1 MNDSGSAKI
10 QLLTEDHRAR
20 TSEMRH
26 APRTPRDA
34 ASLILMDRSQPV
46 PRALLGKRGKGH
58 AFMPDLYV
66 FPGGRRDPGDNRTR
80 LAQPLRNEVA
90 DKLLARTKARFHSQ
104 AARGLAV
111 AAAREMFE
119 EAHLSLT
126 PPEHGT
132 NLCPD
137 VSHFRYLARAITP
150 PGQSRRFDT
159 RFFACFCDEL
169 GLDPSAIRD
178 SDELHDLTWVPIDSH
193 DQHPLPRI
201 TRVILTDVAQALEED
216 PSLSFGRPVPF
227 YYFRN
232 GRFVRELI

>member
-1 MNDSGSAKI
+1 MNDSVAAKTAF
-10 QLLTEDHRAR
+10 LTEDHQAR
-20 TSEMRH
+20 TSEKRH
-26 APRTPRDA
+26 PPRTPRDA
-34 ASLILMDRSQPV
+34 ASLILMDRSGKV

-66 FPGGRRDPGDNRTR
+66 FPGGRRDPGDNRVP
-80 LAQPLRNEVA
+80 LARPLQDQVL
-90 DKLLARTKARFHSQ
+90 DKLLARTKTRFHDH

-111 AAAREMFE
+111 AAAREMLE

-126 PPEHGT
+126 PSEFAGS
-132 NLCPD
+132 LRPD
-137 VSHFRYLARAITP
+137 VSQFRFLARAITP

-169 GLDPSAIRD
+169 GLEPSAVRD
-178 SDELHDLTWVPIDSH
+178 SDELHDLTWLPINAH
-193 DQHPLPRI
+193 ETHPLPRI
-201 TRVILTDVAQALEED
+201 TKVILNDLVQTLEED
-216 PSLSFGRPVPF
+216 PSLPFGKAVPF

>member
-1 MNDSGSAKI
+1 MKDSGAVKI
-10 QLLTEDHRAR
+10 DLLTEDHRAR
-20 TSEMRH
+20 TSEMGH
-26 APRTPRDA
+26 ALRSPRDA
-34 ASLILMDRSQPV
+34 ASLILMDRSTAV

-66 FPGGRRDPGDNRTR
+66 FPGGRRDPGDNRTP
-80 LAQPLRNEVA
+80 LAQPLRDEVA
-90 DKLLARTKARFHSQ
+90 EKLMQRTRSRFQ
-104 AARGLAV
+104 PYAARGLAV
-111 AAAREMFE
+111 AAAREMEE

-126 PPEHGT
+126 PPDCAGG
-132 NLCPD
+132 LCPD

-169 GLDPSAIRD
+169 GLDPKAIRD
-178 SDELHDLTWVPIDSH
+178 SHELHDLTWLPIDAH
-193 DQHPLPRI
+193 DTHPLPRI
-201 TRVILTDVAQALEED
+201 TRVILTDLAQALEED
-216 PSLSFGRPVPF
+216 PSLPFGRAVPF